1 MALSMWTKW
10 RKNIKIA
17 FRLVTLYWCWSLLI
31 LPLLHSYCD
40 GKHAKWE
47 LHILQK
53 HNSIS
58 LCTSRQ
64 IEWLSRKNEEMSRK
78 NTNYA
83 SAISKQ
89 EERIHF
95 FYGSVFHKQCGL
107 ILKTDTYSLAPG
119 REGSRRLGWKSM
131 SDNASVIAGLIAL
144 FLLLSLIWTAYRK
157 KLSLRQN

>member
-58 LCTSRQ
+58 LCNSRQ

-95 FYGSVFHKQCGL
+95 FLWICIPQAMWFDFKDGYLFFGTRPRRVEEVGMKVDVRQCQRYSRFNCPFSTFVFDL
-107 ILKTDTYSLAPG
+107 NRI
-119 REGSRRLGWKSM
+119 
-131 SDNASVIAGLIAL
+131 
-144 FLLLSLIWTAYRK
+144 
-157 KLSLRQN
+157 